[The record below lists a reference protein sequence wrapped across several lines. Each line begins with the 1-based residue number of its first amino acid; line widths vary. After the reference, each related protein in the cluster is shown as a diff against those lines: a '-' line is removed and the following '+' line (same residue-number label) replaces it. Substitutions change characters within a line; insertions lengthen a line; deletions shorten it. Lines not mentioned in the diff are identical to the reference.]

1 MKQDQHGNHL
11 EELDLA
17 ISNMSGEE
25 EEIRAGELLRGL
37 RGIHSVKIMER
48 GALVS
53 YRAEYISADEITKA
67 LHNGGF
73 RAGVFQDSFTGR
85 TGKSTN

>member
-25 EEIRAGELLRGL
+25 EKIRAGKLLRGL
-37 RGIHSVKIMER
+37 RGIHSVQIMER

-53 YRAEYISADEITKA
+53 YRSDYISAEEIATA
-67 LHNGGF
+67 LQHGGF
-73 RAGVFQDSFTGR
+73 RAGIFQDSFSGR